1 MDAPREGGGERKED
15 AHYTAPGAPDGR
27 LLATLQHWPSRECR
41 SLTTDL
47 MVARARRRYDCA
59 PVAKEILE
67 MKQFDL
73 IVIGAGISGMAV
85 AMRAIEAG
93 MRVAVVDDHATVGEG
108 ASFFHSGVMLPPPL
122 DPWYGPDAPVPTPG
136 GVPWRRGARER
147 ATDALRHARLT
158 PLQPLIAQAA
168 SRLSALA
175 HRYDIDFERR
185 DGALYVWRHSV
196 AFERARTLI
205 AEWPRSQ
212 VAPVASASDSEG
224 IADTPTSSDLTT
236 ATDRAVASEPSAVTA
251 TPTSPAETR
260 DLPNIAEVGTK
271 TAAATITAPPIDV
284 YGHTPR
290 VLDADACKAME
301 PALEHAEALAGGIA
315 FDGLST
321 GNAAVMAKRLKQC
334 LDDADVTFM
343 LAREAIRIDVHGSG
357 VDVSIHPAQ
366 QAVGAFSGVQARGF
380 MAPSTTPILGMDTRR
395 SDPAQHVETI
405 RGAHVVIA
413 AGAGSAKLLSDI
425 GITLPLQRVTRS
437 TLTGTVLRE
446 DYAPRH
452 LLVDAE
458 NNAAIVRFERRVR
471 VSTCL
476 YGTPGVPHKVGS
488 KGNGMPPGPPTKA
501 LQALPAQ
508 LHGWGDTLVPGAAR
522 FDSANGESVALVG
535 ADGLPVIGTLNTHKS
550 RHGDARLHLVLSGA
564 HRGWGLAFGAADLLF
579 AQANIAEARHDGARE
594 MHADDSNATPV
605 LDARSTFDD
614 AARRALSPLRFGI

>member
-1 MDAPREGGGERKED
+1 
-15 AHYTAPGAPDGR
+15 
-27 LLATLQHWPSRECR
+27 
-41 SLTTDL
+41 
-47 MVARARRRYDCA
+47 MVACARKRYDCA
-59 PVAKEILE
+59 PVAYGILE

-147 ATDALRHARLT
+147 AADALRHARLA
-158 PLQPLIAQAA
+158 PLQPLIAQSA
-168 SRLSALA
+168 SRLGALA
-175 HRYDIDFERR
+175 HRYGIDFERR

-196 AFERARTLI
+196 AFDRARALI
-205 AEWPRSQ
+205 AEWPTSQ
-212 VAPVASASDSEG
+212 ATPDDAPSAPGDIADSAAVSEAASAAE
-224 IADTPTSSDLTT
+224 AAT
-236 ATDRAVASEPSAVTA
+236 ATA
-251 TPTSPAETR
+251 PAETP
-260 DLPNIAEVGTK
+260 DTTPTPH
-271 TAAATITAPPIDV
+271 AATPKIDV

-290 VLDADACKAME
+290 VLDVDACKAME

-334 LDDADVTFM
+334 LDAAGVTFM
-343 LAREAIRIDVHGSG
+343 LARQALRIDVHGNS
-357 VDVSIHPAQ
+357 VDVSIQPAQ

-380 MAPSTTPILGMDTRR
+380 TAPSTTPILGMDTRR

-413 AGAGSAKLLSDI
+413 AGAGSAKLLGDI

-452 LLVDAE
+452 MLVDAE
-458 NNAAIVRFERRVR
+458 HNAAIVRFERRVR

-476 YGTPGVPHKVGS
+476 YGAPGLSNKGGS
-488 KGNGMPPGPPTKA
+488 KGDGLPPGAPTKA

-535 ADGLPVIGTLNTHKS
+535 GDGLPVIGSLNTHKH
-550 RHGDARLHLVLSGA
+550 RNGDPRLHLVLSGA

-579 AQANIAEARHDGARE
+579 AHSNLTEKQPDATADVSATAADG
-594 MHADDSNATPV
+594 STATSL
-605 LDARSTFDD
+605 LDARDTFDP
-614 AARRALSPLRFGI
+614 ATRNALSPARFGV